1 MALVRCEAAKVMAS
15 QREAGDSIKH
25 RGRELN
31 AKADPSSKQGLQANL
46 GTLTYLL
53 THLLSECLTV
63 SSIALGYFGW
73 RHKSAFRQIR
83 STAQSRQ
90 PPSLTRSRNGY
101 L

>member
-46 GTLTYLL
+46 GALAYLL
-53 THLLSECLTV
+53 TCLLAYLLAHLLTCL
-63 SSIALGYFGW
+63 
-73 RHKSAFRQIR
+73 
-83 STAQSRQ
+83 
-90 PPSLTRSRNGY
+90 LTC
-101 L
+101 LLTFLLA